1 MKTVICLDRDGTL
14 IYDKKFHLGRTA
26 DWKTKIQILDTVVEG
41 LKVLRALPN
50 TLIYL
55 ITNQPGVAVKNFP
68 LLTEQRA
75 REVCEHLLDLF
86 KKEGVPFD
94 GFFLCPHASPDW
106 EKAHPQFTLEKE
118 LVCNCDCIKPLPGM
132 VKNVL
137 TVAKLRLEATRI
149 YVVGDRVS
157 DVKVALNVK
166 GIGVLVPFENQ
177 TSQIAKAK
185 QIQKQESVFIAR
197 DFLDAA
203 NFIANKEQ
211 EYKNTERA
219 IEWQRERLEDKLDLD
234 LLEDEN

>member
-14 IYDKKFHLGRTA
+14 IYDKKYHLGRTE

-41 LKVLRALPN
+41 LKVLRALPD

-55 ITNQPGVAVKNFP
+55 ITNQPGVAVQNFP

-75 REVCEHLLDLF
+75 REVCEYLLDIF
-86 KKEGVPFD
+86 KKEDVSFD
-94 GFFLCPHASPDW
+94 
-106 EKAHPQFTLEKE
+106 
-118 LVCNCDCIKPLPGM
+118 GM

-137 TVAKLRLEATRI
+137 TVAKLRLEETRI

-219 IEWQRERLEDKLDLD
+219 IEWQRERLDDKLDLD